1 MLIAIALGFLA
12 APTLATD
19 LKSTDASRFER
30 LALQC
35 ITGEF
40 PNKPDH
46 VMADAA
52 GVRSPKTMHPA
63 FYGCFDWH
71 SSVHG
76 HWLLV
81 RLLKTFPDLP
91 EAGEIRKALGESF
104 SENSVAG
111 GGGHPD
117 QKETKRLWRTDGWV
131 ARVRM

>member
-19 LKSTDASRFER
+19 LKSTDASRFAR

-35 ITGEF
+35 ITREF

-81 RLLKTFPDLP
+81 RLLKTFPDLQP
-91 EAGEIRKALGESF
+91 MAVDGGVPVEAAVE
-104 SENSVAG
+104 G
-111 GGGHPD
+111 G
-117 QKETKRLWRTDGWV
+117 
-131 ARVRM
+131 